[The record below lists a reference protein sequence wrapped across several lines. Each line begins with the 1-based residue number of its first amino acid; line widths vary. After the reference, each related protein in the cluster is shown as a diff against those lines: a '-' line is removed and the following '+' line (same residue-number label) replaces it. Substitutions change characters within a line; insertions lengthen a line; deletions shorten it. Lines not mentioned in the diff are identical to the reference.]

1 MNDKPTVTSLII
13 SGKRRLVYVYPD
25 GKEMIEEYDL
35 KTHEILSRKIKKP
48 SHFKEGKWEY
58 ELGEFDEKGNS

>member
-1 MNDKPTVTSLII
+1 MTSLVV

-48 SHFKEGKWEY
+48 SHFKETKWEY
-58 ELGEFDEKGNS
+58 ELGEVEDKGNS